1 MTNQVQLSKFNNNIS
16 GPVIGKFETESG
28 DSTANGKTFLLIDD
42 EPMVTDVCEL
52 MLRELGHRVLKAYSG
67 SEGIKIY
74 EANRE
79 RIDLIISDYNMP
91 GMNGQEVVE
100 KLRIINQGVKV
111 LLSSGG
117 ISVPHED
124 DAIIRGFNGFLQKPY
139 SLDTLS
145 DKIAEILN

>member
-1 MTNQVQLSKFNNNIS
+1 MQLSKFNNNIS

-79 RIDLIISDYNMP
+79 RIDLIISDFNMP

-124 DAIIRGFNGFLQKPY
+124 DAIVRGFNGFLQKPY

>member
-1 MTNQVQLSKFNNNIS
+1 MQLSKFNNNIS

-79 RIDLIISDYNMP
+79 RIDLIISDFNMP